1 MMIKK
6 LAASILDVDFACLER
21 ELRKIESGGADL
33 LHLDIMD
40 GNYVPNI
47 SFGPRIVESIKNI
60 TSLPLEVHLMVEKPE
75 NHTKSFIN
83 AGGDI
88 IIVHYETSKHLDR
101 LIQTINEA
109 DVKSGI
115 ALNPATP
122 LSVIEYLIKKID
134 FLLLMTVNP
143 GFGGQKFIP
152 EMIPKIEKARKII
165 DNQKKSIS
173 LAVDGGINLDN
184 ISEVIKAGAETIVV
198 GQIISKSANTEM
210 TIKKIK
216 KILNQSI
223 VNKTSV

>member
-1 MMIKK
+1 MTKK
-6 LAASILDVDFACLER
+6 LAPSILDVDFAHLER
-21 ELRKIESGGADL
+21 EIKKIENGGADL

-40 GNYVPNI
+40 GNFVPNI
-47 SFGPRIVESIKNI
+47 SFGPRIVESIKSI

-75 NHTKSFIN
+75 NHIKSFIN

-101 LIQTINEA
+101 LIQNINEA
-109 DVKSGI
+109 GVKSGI
-115 ALNPATP
+115 ALNPATT
-122 LSVIEYLIKKID
+122 LSVIEYLINKID
-134 FLLLMTVNP
+134 ILLLMTVNP

-152 EMIPKIEKARKII
+152 EMIAKIEKARKII

-184 ISEVIKAGAETIVV
+184 ISQVVKAGAEIIVA
-198 GQIISKSANTEM
+198 GQIISKSSNPEM

-216 KILNQSI
+216 NIM
-223 VNKTSV
+223 NK

>member
-1 MMIKK
+1 MIKK
-6 LAASILDVDFACLER
+6 LAPSILDVDFTCLER
-21 ELRKIESGGADL
+21 ELRKIENGGADL

-40 GNYVPNI
+40 GNFVPNI
-47 SFGPRIVESIKNI
+47 SFGPRIVESIKRI

-75 NHTKSFIN
+75 NHIKSFIN

-101 LIQTINEA
+101 LIQVINEA
-109 DVKSGI
+109 GVKSGI

-122 LSVIEYLIKKID
+122 LSVIEYLINKID
-134 FLLLMTVNP
+134 VLLLMTVNP

-152 EMIPKIEKARKII
+152 EMIDKIEKARKII

-184 ISEVIKAGAETIVV
+184 ISKVIEAGAEIIVA
-198 GQIISKSANTEM
+198 GQIISKSANPEM
-210 TIKKIK
+210 TIRKIK
-216 KILNQSI
+216 NILN
-223 VNKTSV
+223 

>member
-1 MMIKK
+1 MIKK
-6 LAASILDVDFACLER
+6 LAPSILDVDFTCLEK
-21 ELRKIESGGADL
+21 ELRKIGSGGVDL

-40 GNYVPNI
+40 GNFVPNI
-47 SFGPRIVESIKNI
+47 SFGPKIVESIKRI

-75 NHTKSFIN
+75 NHIKTFIN

-101 LIQTINEA
+101 LVQTINDA

-122 LSVIEYLIKKID
+122 LSVIEYLTSKID

-152 EMIPKIEKARKII
+152 EMMDKIKKARKII
-165 DNQKKSIS
+165 DNQKKPIS
-173 LAVDGGINLDN
+173 LEVDGGINLDN
-184 ISEVIKAGAETIVV
+184 IFEVAKAGAEIIVV
-198 GQIISKSANTEM
+198 GQLISKSANPEM

-216 KILNQSI
+216 NIL
-223 VNKTSV
+223 K

>member
-1 MMIKK
+1 MDGVIIMIRK
-6 LAASILDVDFACLER
+6 LASSILDVDFTCLER
-21 ELRKIESGGADL
+21 ELRKIESGGVDL

-40 GNYVPNI
+40 GNFVPNI
-47 SFGPRIVESIKNI
+47 SFGPKIVESIKRI
-60 TSLPLEVHLMVEKPE
+60 TSLPLEVHLMIEKPE
-75 NHTKSFIN
+75 NHIKSFIN

-101 LIQTINEA
+101 LIQNINDA

-122 LSVIEYLIKKID
+122 LGVIEYLINKID

-152 EMIPKIEKARKII
+152 EMIDKIKKARKII
-165 DNQKKSIS
+165 DNQKKPIS
-173 LAVDGGINLDN
+173 LEVDGGINLDN
-184 ISEVIKAGAETIVV
+184 ISEVIKAGVEIIVI
-198 GQIISKSANTEM
+198 GQLISKSANPEI

-216 KILNQSI
+216 NIMNQ
-223 VNKTSV
+223 

>member
-1 MMIKK
+1 MIKK
-6 LAASILDVDFACLER
+6 LATSILDVDFTCLKR

-33 LHLDIMD
+33 IHLDIMD
-40 GNYVPNI
+40 GNFVPNI
-47 SFGPRIVESIKNI
+47 SFGPRIVESIKSI

-75 NHTKSFIN
+75 NHIKSFID

-109 DVKSGI
+109 NVKSGI

-122 LSVIEYLIKKID
+122 LSVIEYLTNKID

-143 GFGGQKFIP
+143 GFGGQNFIP
-152 EMIPKIEKARKII
+152 EMITKIEKARKII

-173 LAVDGGINLDN
+173 LEVDGGINLDN
-184 ISEVIKAGAETIVV
+184 ISDVIKAGAEIIVL
-198 GQIISKSANTEM
+198 GQIISKSANPEM

-216 KILNQSI
+216 NIL
-223 VNKTSV
+223 K

>member
-1 MMIKK
+1 MLKK
-6 LAASILDVDFACLER
+6 LAPSILDVDFTCLER

-40 GNYVPNI
+40 GNFVPNI
-47 SFGPRIVESIKNI
+47 SFGPKIVKSIKSI

-75 NHTKSFIN
+75 NHIRSFID

-101 LIQTINEA
+101 LIQIINEA

-122 LSVIEYLIKKID
+122 LSVIEYLINKID
-134 FLLLMTVNP
+134 ILLLMTVNP

-152 EMIPKIEKARKII
+152 EMTAKIEKARKII
-165 DNQKKSIS
+165 DNQKKAIS
-173 LAVDGGINLDN
+173 LEVDGGINLDN
-184 ISEVIKAGAETIVV
+184 ISEVIKAGAEIIVV
-198 GQIISKSANTEM
+198 GQIISKSANPEM

-216 KILNQSI
+216 NLLK
-223 VNKTSV
+223 

>member
-1 MMIKK
+1 MDGVIIMIRK
-6 LAASILDVDFACLER
+6 LAPSILDVDFTCLER
-21 ELRKIESGGADL
+21 ELRKIESGGVDL

-40 GNYVPNI
+40 GNFVPNI
-47 SFGPRIVESIKNI
+47 SFGPKIVESIKRI
-60 TSLPLEVHLMVEKPE
+60 TSLPLEVHLMIEKPE
-75 NHTKSFIN
+75 NHIKSFIN

-101 LIQTINEA
+101 LIQNINDA

-122 LSVIEYLIKKID
+122 LGVIEYLINKID

-152 EMIPKIEKARKII
+152 EMIDKIKKARKII
-165 DNQKKSIS
+165 DNQKKPIS
-173 LAVDGGINLDN
+173 LEVDGGINLDN
-184 ISEVIKAGAETIVV
+184 ISEVIKAGVEIIVI
-198 GQIISKSANTEM
+198 GQLISKSANPEI

-216 KILNQSI
+216 NIMNQ
-223 VNKTSV
+223 

>member
-1 MMIKK
+1 MIRK
-6 LAASILDVDFACLER
+6 LAPSILDVDFSCLER
-21 ELRKIESGGADL
+21 ELRRIESAGADL

-40 GNYVPNI
+40 GNFVPNI

-75 NHTKSFIN
+75 NHIKSFIN

-109 DVKSGI
+109 NVKSGI
-115 ALNPATP
+115 ALNPATS
-122 LSVIEYLIKKID
+122 LSVIEYLINKID

-152 EMIPKIEKARKII
+152 EMIAKIERARKMI

-173 LAVDGGINLDN
+173 LEVDGGINLDN
-184 ISEVIKAGAETIVV
+184 ISKVSKAGAEIIVV
-198 GQIISKSANTEM
+198 GQIISKSANPEL

-216 KILNQSI
+216 NILNQSL
-223 VNKTSV
+223 VNSE

>member
-1 MMIKK
+1 MLRK
-6 LAASILDVDFACLER
+6 LAPAILDVDFTFLER
-21 ELRKIESGGADL
+21 ELKTLESGGADL
-33 LHLDIMD
+33 IHLDIMD
-40 GNYVPNI
+40 GNFVPNI
-47 SFGPRIVESIKNI
+47 SFGPRIVESIKSK

-75 NHTKSFIN
+75 KHIKPFID

-122 LSVIEYLIKKID
+122 LNVIEYLINKID

-152 EMIPKIEKARKII
+152 EMFGKIEKARKII

-173 LAVDGGINLDN
+173 LEVDGGINLNN
-184 ISEVIKAGAETIVV
+184 ISKVIKAGAEIIVV
-198 GQIISKSANTEM
+198 GQIIFKSINPEM

-216 KILNQSI
+216 KILN
-223 VNKTSV
+223 

>member
-1 MMIKK
+1 MLKK
-6 LAASILDVDFACLER
+6 LAPSILDIDFTCLER

-40 GNYVPNI
+40 GNFVPNI

-75 NHTKSFIN
+75 NHIKSFIN

-101 LIQTINEA
+101 LIQIINEA
-109 DVKSGI
+109 NVKSGI
-115 ALNPATP
+115 ALNPATT
-122 LSVIEYLIKKID
+122 LSVIEYLINKID
-134 FLLLMTVNP
+134 LLLLMTVNP

-152 EMIPKIEKARKII
+152 EMITKIEKARKII

-173 LAVDGGINLDN
+173 LEVDGGINLDN
-184 ISEVIKAGAETIVV
+184 ISEVIKAGAEIIVV
-198 GQIISKSANTEM
+198 GQIIFKSANPEM

-216 KILNQSI
+216 NIM
-223 VNKTSV
+223 NK

>member
-1 MMIKK
+1 MTKK
-6 LAASILDVDFACLER
+6 LAPSILDVDFTHLER
-21 ELRKIESGGADL
+21 ELKKIENGGADL

-40 GNYVPNI
+40 GNFVPNI
-47 SFGPRIVESIKNI
+47 SFGPRIVESIKSI

-75 NHTKSFIN
+75 NHIKSFIN

-109 DVKSGI
+109 GVKSGI
-115 ALNPATP
+115 ALNPATT
-122 LSVIEYLIKKID
+122 LSVIEYLINKID
-134 FLLLMTVNP
+134 ILLLMTVNP

-152 EMIPKIEKARKII
+152 GMITKIEKARKII

-184 ISEVIKAGAETIVV
+184 IYQVVKAGAEIIVV
-198 GQIISKSANTEM
+198 GQIISKSANPEM
-210 TIKKIK
+210 TTKKIK
-216 KILNQSI
+216 NLLNQ
-223 VNKTSV
+223 K

>member
-1 MMIKK
+1 MLKK
-6 LAASILDVDFACLER
+6 LAPSILDIDFTCLER

-40 GNYVPNI
+40 GNFVPNI

-75 NHTKSFIN
+75 NHIKSFIN

-101 LIQTINEA
+101 LIQIINEA
-109 DVKSGI
+109 NVKSGI
-115 ALNPATP
+115 ALNPATT
-122 LSVIEYLIKKID
+122 LSVIEYLINKID
-134 FLLLMTVNP
+134 LLLLMTVNP

-152 EMIPKIEKARKII
+152 EMITKIEKARKII

-173 LAVDGGINLDN
+173 LEVDGGINLDN
-184 ISEVIKAGAETIVV
+184 ISEVIKAGAEIIVI
-198 GQIISKSANTEM
+198 GQIIFKSANPEM

-216 KILNQSI
+216 NIM
-223 VNKTSV
+223 NK

>member
-1 MMIKK
+1 MLRK
-6 LAASILDVDFACLER
+6 LAPSILDADFTCLER

-33 LHLDIMD
+33 IHLDIMD
-40 GNYVPNI
+40 GNFVPNI
-47 SFGPRIVESIKNI
+47 SFGSRIVESIKSK

-75 NHTKSFIN
+75 NHIKSFIN

-88 IIVHYETSKHLDR
+88 IIIHYETSKHLDR

-109 DVKSGI
+109 NVKSGI

-122 LSVIEYLIKKID
+122 LSVIKHLINKID
-134 FLLLMTVNP
+134 VLLLMTVNP

-152 EMIPKIEKARKII
+152 EMIGKIKKARKII

-184 ISEVIKAGAETIVV
+184 ISNVVKAGAEIIVA
-198 GQIISKSANTEM
+198 GQIIFKSANPEM

-216 KILNQSI
+216 NILN
-223 VNKTSV
+223 

>member
-1 MMIKK
+1 MLKK
-6 LAASILDVDFACLER
+6 LAPSILDVDFTYLER
-21 ELRKIESGGADL
+21 ELKTLESGGADL
-33 LHLDIMD
+33 IHLDIMD
-40 GNYVPNI
+40 GNFVPNI
-47 SFGPRIVESIKNI
+47 SFGPRIVESIKSK
-60 TSLPLEVHLMVEKPE
+60 TSLPLEVHLMVERPE
-75 NHTKSFIN
+75 NHIKSFID

-122 LSVIEYLIKKID
+122 LNVIEYLINKID

-152 EMIPKIEKARKII
+152 EMFTKIEKARKII

-173 LAVDGGINLDN
+173 LEVDGGINFNN
-184 ISEVIKAGAETIVV
+184 ISKVIEAGAEIIVV
-198 GQIISKSANTEM
+198 GQIISKSANPEE

-216 KILNQSI
+216 NILN
-223 VNKTSV
+223 